1 MRWVLILPQTIAL
14 KEFFRLCFWQEGPS
28 VGLPVLEKWTW
39 KSNKAK
45 VARVCR
51 VKCYREKTYRK
62 ISEKLQREC
71 PLVFSWVL
79 TSACMWKDHTRAG
92 RMGNIQFSSVQFSH
106 SVVSDSLWP
115 HESQHARPPCTSP
128 IPRVHSDSCPS
139 SQWWPSSHLILCCPL
154 LLLPPIPPS
163 IRVFS
168 NESTLR
174 MRWPTYWSFQL

>member
-92 RMGNIQFSSVQFSH
+92 RMGNIQFSSVQSLSRVRLFATPWIPARQASLYITNSQSSLRLMSIE
-106 SVVSDSLWP
+106 SVM
-115 HESQHARPPCTSP
+115 
-128 IPRVHSDSCPS
+128 
-139 SQWWPSSHLILCCPL
+139 PSSHLILCCPL

-168 NESTLR
+168 NESALH
-174 MRWPTYWSFQL
+174 MHC

>member
-79 TSACMWKDHTRAG
+79 TSACMWKEHLRPQKEPSEMI
-92 RMGNIQFSSVQFSH
+92 RGNSAWDSH
-106 SVVSDSLWP
+106 RNKNRSCSHQSDW
-115 HESQHARPPCTSP
+115 EK
-128 IPRVHSDSCPS
+128 
-139 SQWWPSSHLILCCPL
+139 HLIHQTLGKVL
-154 LLLPPIPPS
+154 RKVLPQNNCLRRIINRRLSIGQDPI
-163 IRVFS
+163 
-168 NESTLR
+168 
-174 MRWPTYWSFQL
+174 